1 MSVYRKIYTKIW
13 NDEKFRSFSDGG
25 KLVFFFLLTH
35 PGMTSIGAMRGT
47 IPGLAA
53 ELGWTTEAFREA
65 FQEAYAKGI
74 VEHDER
80 ASFIGLPNFL
90 KYNKPE
96 SPNVVKAWAKSFD
109 LIPECRLKFSLYQRV
124 KAYVEAL
131 GEAFPKAFHEAFP
144 KDFAK
149 AMANQEQEQEQ
160 DKDTAL
166 RDVSESKPVKR
177 KSRGPGP
184 LAAISEESMRDTGK
198 LIGHHRHIINLGHGS
213 RWGFTQ
219 TDASRIEFIA
229 MAISAIDKA
238 EAGGGSAVALFNSS
252 IQERRRFIN
261 CPQEDRARELYRE
274 WKREKQGPALA
285 LAAVAESN
293 RFEMPET
300 EGDEE

>member
-96 SPNVVKAWAKSFD
+96 SPNVVKAWA
-109 LIPECRLKFSLYQRV
+109 P
-124 KAYVEAL
+124 
-131 GEAFPKAFHEAFP
+131 
-144 KDFAK
+144 
-149 AMANQEQEQEQ
+149 
-160 DKDTAL
+160 
-166 RDVSESKPVKR
+166 
-177 KSRGPGP
+177 
-184 LAAISEESMRDTGK
+184 
-198 LIGHHRHIINLGHGS
+198 
-213 RWGFTQ
+213 
-219 TDASRIEFIA
+219 
-229 MAISAIDKA
+229 
-238 EAGGGSAVALFNSS
+238 
-252 IQERRRFIN
+252 
-261 CPQEDRARELYRE
+261 
-274 WKREKQGPALA
+274 
-285 LAAVAESN
+285 
-293 RFEMPET
+293 
-300 EGDEE
+300 